1 MLVYISHKYILLK
14 NWLIYVIP
22 QFPIFNHITLN
33 DPLIMLKYWAIMLVK
48 LIHLKEPDFTFPL
61 ALQMGSLIPCAFGSA
76 CSFLELVEYY

>member
-33 DPLIMLKYWAIMLVK
+33 DPLIMLKY
-48 LIHLKEPDFTFPL
+48 
-61 ALQMGSLIPCAFGSA
+61 
-76 CSFLELVEYY
+76 